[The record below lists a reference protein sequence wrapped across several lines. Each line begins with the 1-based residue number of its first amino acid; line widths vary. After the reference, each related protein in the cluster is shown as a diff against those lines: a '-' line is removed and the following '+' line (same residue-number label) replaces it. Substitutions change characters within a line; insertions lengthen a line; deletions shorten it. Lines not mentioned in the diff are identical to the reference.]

1 VSSTVLGRASGCRLT
16 IHADAAVTV
25 GVVLANRLGLGPGG
39 AEQEEG
45 ETLHHVDE
53 EVLCVVLLGQPT
65 GARRALTRKSPSQ
78 VKKSRAVL
86 YQNLLLRAWLHGG
99 NPSTSK
105 KVRPRIHRKGQ
116 QLTHM
121 SHQQQGGAKL
131 LPKLRS
137 AGRRRGAWREE
148 EPWWR
153 AMVGPRTSPEGN
165 ITAVAGAKYV
175 RARVTKL
182 SGTGMPHWP

>member
-65 GARRALTRKSPSQ
+65 GARRSSHPQKPVAGEKEQSCLISELAFASLAPWRKS
-78 VKKSRAVL
+78 VDVEEGEA
-86 YQNLLLRAWLHGG
+86 QNPGRG
-99 NPSTSK
+99 NS
-105 KVRPRIHRKGQ
+105 
-116 QLTHM
+116 
-121 SHQQQGGAKL
+121 
-131 LPKLRS
+131 
-137 AGRRRGAWREE
+137 
-148 EPWWR
+148 
-153 AMVGPRTSPEGN
+153 
-165 ITAVAGAKYV
+165 
-175 RARVTKL
+175 
-182 SGTGMPHWP
+182 